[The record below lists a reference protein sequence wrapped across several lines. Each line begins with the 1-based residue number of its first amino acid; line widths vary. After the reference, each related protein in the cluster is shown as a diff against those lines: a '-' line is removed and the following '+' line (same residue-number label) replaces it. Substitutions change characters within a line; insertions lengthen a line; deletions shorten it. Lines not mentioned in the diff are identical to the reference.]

1 MTAVAAVAARP
12 RLWPVVIRL
21 VPSRWWR
28 RWPPLPLPP
37 ANYLRFRAQT
47 MYGDGGG
54 PLDKEDLIAYLQ
66 SVQASVPPAPPPL
79 DIGTRPGLMEP

>member
-1 MTAVAAVAARP
+1 MPRATISVTAVAAVAARP
-12 RLWPVVIRL
+12 WLWPVVIRL

-66 SVQASVPPAPPPL
+66 WCRRMGRRA
-79 DIGTRPGLMEP
+79 R